1 MDLLLVLCKMN
12 LFLKKREKKKDP
24 PKCSM
29 RVRTSVGYVAWLL
42 LLTIAYLVLYFKF
55 SFFFHHLK
63 GQSRWNGCSCR
74 RRSNGS
80 SLLSQIRESELW
92 TGGQYPWTR
101 RRGCQRWQRSLL
113 VTNMITN
120 ITGTSPRIS
129 KILLQLNQEPLSLF
143 LKTHALFS
151 FRFHY
156 FVILPN
162 VI

>member
-1 MDLLLVLCKMN
+1 MDLLLVLCKMH
-12 LFLKKREKKKDP
+12 LFFKKKREKKGSP

-120 ITGTSPRIS
+120 FTDTSPRMIS
-129 KILLQLNQEPLSLF
+129 KIHIAATKPRTSLL
-143 LKTHALFS
+143 KRMHFS
-151 FRFHY
+151 V
-156 FVILPN
+156 FVSIILWYYQT
-162 VI
+162 